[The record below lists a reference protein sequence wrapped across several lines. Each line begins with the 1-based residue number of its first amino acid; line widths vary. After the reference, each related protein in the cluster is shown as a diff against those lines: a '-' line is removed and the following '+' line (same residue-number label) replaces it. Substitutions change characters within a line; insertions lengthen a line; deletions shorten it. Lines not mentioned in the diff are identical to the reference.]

1 MSKEVKRYAE
11 RDAYELDKA
20 GNYYCRHVS
29 AMTGE
34 GLHSKSD
41 IAAELGWRDMQI
53 DALLAERDALI
64 ASSAKWKRDSEL
76 LDAIEGECWD
86 VRFLSSPNGD
96 AGDSS
101 ISIEIVGR
109 FMAKPCERV
118 VGENYSENL
127 RAALEQAMTA
137 DAYPPERP
145 EYDER
150 GRPFAALQGAQP

>member
-1 MSKEVKRYAE
+1 MSTNRYIDKLKARLAKEADQRMQLQAL
-11 RDAYELDKA
+11 LDDQVA
-20 GNYYCRHVS
+20 RNR
-29 AMTGE
+29 
-34 GLHSKSD
+34 
-41 IAAELGWRDMQI
+41 
-53 DALLAERDALI
+53 ALLAERDALI

-101 ISIEIVGR
+101 ISIEIVGH
-109 FMAKPCERV
+109 FMAEPCERV

-150 GRPFAALQGAQP
+150 GRPFAALQGEQP

>member
-1 MSKEVKRYAE
+1 MSKELKRY
-11 RDAYELDKA
+11 DAQKLKPWSDE
-20 GNYYCRHVS
+20 
-29 AMTGE
+29 TGE
-34 GLHSKSD
+34 GFCVVE
-41 IAAELGWRDMQI
+41 ARDY
-53 DALLAERDALI
+53 DALLAERDSLI

-86 VRFLSSPNGD
+86 VRFLSSPNAD

-101 ISIEIVGR
+101 ISIEIVGH
-109 FMAKPCERV
+109 FMAEPCKRV

-150 GRPFAALQGAQP
+150 GRPVAALQGAQP

>member
-86 VRFLSSPNGD
+86 V
-96 AGDSS
+96 
-101 ISIEIVGR
+101 
-109 FMAKPCERV
+109 
-118 VGENYSENL
+118 
-127 RAALEQAMTA
+127 
-137 DAYPPERP
+137 
-145 EYDER
+145 
-150 GRPFAALQGAQP
+150 

>member
-53 DALLAERDALI
+53 DALLAERDALK
-64 ASSAKWKRDSEL
+64 AEVESLGNEL
-76 LDAIEGECWD
+76 LETEARALKFFH
-86 VRFLSSPNGD
+86 RFSAATDL
-96 AGDSS
+96 
-101 ISIEIVGR
+101 GR
-109 FMAKPCERV
+109 E
-118 VGENYSENL
+118 L
-127 RAALEQAMTA
+127 REALERIAKNEVEEDDCLVPMSSEQCMQVAY
-137 DAYPPERP
+137 DALE
-145 EYDER
+145 
-150 GRPFAALQGAQP
+150 PFRKHAALQGEQP

>member
-1 MSKEVKRYAE
+1 MSKEVKRYYTTLAFD
-11 RDAYELDKA
+11 RP
-20 GNYYCRHVS
+20 
-29 AMTGE
+29 
-34 GLHSKSD
+34 D
-41 IAAELGWRDMQI
+41 IAANCSIQGRPATCTSYELTCVVLASDY

-86 VRFLSSPNGD
+86 VRFLSSPNAD

-101 ISIEIVGR
+101 ISIEIVGH
-109 FMAKPCERV
+109 FMAEPCKRV

-150 GRPFAALQGAQP
+150 GRPVAALQGAQP

>member
-53 DALLAERDALI
+53 DALLADNELSKQLINAASGQSQSSLAYIEKLTAERDALI
-64 ASSAKWKRDSEL
+64 AERD
-76 LDAIEGECWD
+76 A
-86 VRFLSSPNGD
+86 
-96 AGDSS
+96 
-101 ISIEIVGR
+101 
-109 FMAKPCERV
+109 MK
-118 VGENYSENL
+118 
-127 RAALEQAMTA
+127 AALIESRQVIATALRTGAPDWFETDEDIAGHHTIKRIDAAM
-137 DAYPPERP
+137 
-145 EYDER
+145 
-150 GRPFAALQGAQP
+150 QGAQP

>member
-1 MSKEVKRYAE
+1 MSKEVKRYVATRTLPAASE
-11 RDAYELDKA
+11 WNSSTVPHTYVRAADYE
-20 GNYYCRHVS
+20 
-29 AMTGE
+29 
-34 GLHSKSD
+34 
-41 IAAELGWRDMQI
+41 
-53 DALLAERDALI
+53 ALLAERDALI

-101 ISIEIVGR
+101 ISIEIVGH
-109 FMAKPCERV
+109 FMADPCERV

-150 GRPFAALQGAQP
+150 GRPFAALQGEQP

>member
-53 DALLAERDALI
+53 DALLAERDAAQKDAERYRFARHIDNDMIML
-64 ASSAKWKRDSEL
+64 SALQRVS
-76 LDAIEGECWD
+76 
-86 VRFLSSPNGD
+86 GD
-96 AGDSS
+96 A
-101 ISIEIVGR
+101 
-109 FMAKPCERV
+109 
-118 VGENYSENL
+118 L
-127 RAALEQAMTA
+127 
-137 DAYPPERP
+137 
-145 EYDER
+145 DEVID
-150 GRPFAALQGAQP
+150 AALQGAQP

>member
-1 MSKEVKRYAE
+1 MSKEVKRYDCTDGGARFCQGCYTMSE
-11 RDAYELDKA
+11 CEFGEYVSWDDYE
-20 GNYYCRHVS
+20 
-29 AMTGE
+29 
-34 GLHSKSD
+34 
-41 IAAELGWRDMQI
+41 
-53 DALLAERDALI
+53 ALLAERDALI

-86 VRFLSSPNGD
+86 VRFLSSPNAD

-101 ISIEIVGR
+101 ISIEIVGH
-109 FMAKPCERV
+109 FMAEPCERV

-150 GRPFAALQGAQP
+150 GRPVAALQGAQP

>member
-53 DALLAERDALI
+53 DALLAERDAAQKDAERLDWLDGYVVSAESEGAGKI
-64 ASSAKWKRDSEL
+64 A
-76 LDAIEGECWD
+76 
-86 VRFLSSPNGD
+86 F
-96 AGDSS
+96 SS
-101 ISIEIVGR
+101 IRG
-109 FMAKPCERV
+109 A
-118 VGENYSENL
+118 L
-127 RAALEQAMTA
+127 RECVDAAI
-137 DAYPPERP
+137 D
-145 EYDER
+145 
-150 GRPFAALQGAQP
+150 AALQGEQP